1 MNVFE
6 TTKKRRA
13 GRLLRGE
20 LRTAEALLREAAERE
35 EARDQEVR
43 ELRQRL
49 QQAEER
55 EFEQLVENEQLYD
68 ALQSANSKV
77 RFLKRQLEEAGLRT
91 PPPNPPHRPAT
102 FTELLDRL
110 PEFPHLR
117 FTGNPKRTKDLDA
130 HAIPNW
136 VSVAWDALEA
146 LDEYAAHGTGVD
158 FRHWCDNLPET
169 CEHPFPAGKVTM
181 RESETVANHHDW
193 RRQRTFPVPESVAR
207 GGRLFMQS
215 HLRIGSG
222 NTVSP
227 RLYFHDD
234 TANSGLVYVGYL
246 GAHLDNTHT

>member
-35 EARDQEVR
+35 EARDAEVR
-43 ELRQRL
+43 ELRRRL
-49 QQAEER
+49 QLAEER

-68 ALQSANSKV
+68 ALQGANSKV
-77 RFLKRQLEEAGLRT
+77 RFLQRQLENSAHLT
-91 PPPNPPHRPAT
+91 APAPPRPGPAT
-102 FTELLDRL
+102 FAELLDRL

-117 FTGNPKRTKDLDA
+117 FTGNPKRTKDLDTHGIA
-130 HAIPNW
+130 NW
-136 VSVAWDALEA
+136 VSVAWDAIRA

-158 FRHWCDNLPET
+158 FRQWCDNLPET
-169 CEHPFPAGKVTM
+169 CQFPFPAGKVTM
-181 RESETVANHHDW
+181 RESETVANHHEW
-193 RRQRTFPVPESVAR
+193 RRQRTFPVP

>member
-1 MNVFE
+1 VNVFE

-20 LRTAEALLREAAERE
+20 LRTAETLLREAAERE
-35 EARDQEVR
+35 EARDEEVR
-43 ELRQRL
+43 ELRRRL

-55 EFEQLVENEQLYD
+55 EFEQLVENEQLYE
-68 ALQSANSKV
+68 ALQGANSKV
-77 RFLKRQLEEAGLRT
+77 RFLQRQLDNSTHAT
-91 PPPNPPHRPAT
+91 DPAPPRPRPAT
-102 FTELLDRL
+102 FAELLDRL

-130 HAIPNW
+130 HTVANW
-136 VSVAWDALEA
+136 VSVAWDALRA

-158 FRHWCDNLPET
+158 FRQWCDNLPET
-169 CEHPFPAGKVTM
+169 CQHPFPAGKVTM

-193 RRQRTFPVPESVAR
+193 RRQRTFPVP

-234 TANSGLVYVGYL
+234 TANSGFVYVGYL

>member
-35 EARDQEVR
+35 EARDEEVR
-43 ELRQRL
+43 ELRRRL

-55 EFEQLVENEQLYD
+55 EFEQLVENERLYE
-68 ALQSANSKV
+68 ALQGANSKV
-77 RFLKRQLEEAGLRT
+77 RFLQRQLDNSAQPTALA
-91 PPPNPPHRPAT
+91 PPRPRPAT
-102 FTELLDRL
+102 FAELLDRL

-130 HAIPNW
+130 HTITNW

-158 FRHWCDNLPET
+158 FRQWCDSLPET
-169 CEHPFPAGKVTM
+169 CQHPFPAGKVTM
-181 RESETVANHHDW
+181 RESETVAHHHEW
-193 RRQRTFPVPESVAR
+193 RRQRTFPVP